1 MPTPHKMKVGSKS
14 DPQQTSLAARFGSDE
29 RNGRT
34 TKFEWSGVSAILLA
48 ECVAKVVRSGDAL
61 MFGRTLDGGAGV
73 ATILSGNDR
82 KRFYPPNDLSA
93 EQTLMQIS
101 YAYSTAEERRDFP
114 SDFVPIGGK
123 R

>member
-1 MPTPHKMKVGSKS
+1 MPTPKRLQVGSKA
-14 DPQQTSLAARFGSDE
+14 DPQQTSLASRFGQDE
-29 RNGRT
+29 RNGRSI
-34 TKFEWSGVSAILLA
+34 KFEWSGTNPVLLA
-48 ECVAKVVRSGDAL
+48 EVVTKVVRAGDAV

-82 KRFYPPNDLSA
+82 KRFYPPNDVAA